1 MVKRSKV
8 VIIQGMTKNH
18 TPDELETVLAE
29 KLVAYMRQV
38 ICGYKDSD
46 IDAQVSALAAR
57 CFELSTPG
65 LSDKNRAAI
74 FWTET

>member
-1 MVKRSKV
+1 M
-8 VIIQGMTKNH
+8 NNNP
-18 TPDELETVLAE
+18 TPDELETTMAE
-29 KLVAYMRQV
+29 LMIAYMRNFIQA
-38 ICGYKDSD
+38 YKTSD

-74 FWTET
+74 FWTEE

>member
-18 TPDELETVLAE
+18 TPDELEKEMAE
-29 KLVAYMRQV
+29 MMLEHMRYFIQ
-38 ICGYKDSD
+38 GLNSSD

-74 FWTET
+74 FWSEQ